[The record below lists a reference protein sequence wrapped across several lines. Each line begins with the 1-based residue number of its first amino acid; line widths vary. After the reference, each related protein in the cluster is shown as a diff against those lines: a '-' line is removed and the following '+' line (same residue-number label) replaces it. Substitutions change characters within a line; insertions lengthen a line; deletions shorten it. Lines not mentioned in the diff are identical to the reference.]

1 MRLGR
6 RIAALSF
13 VAIVTGAAAACS
25 DEPDAVVPV
34 RAAPPSRHSALVDA
48 LADDARAYAFHD
60 GDWEEDLGD
69 APFFGLAWLAR
80 RAESGSLDADGIA
93 RRDAAVARAKT
104 LLEGNLLEGDISG
117 RPPTNPVGGRPTV
130 DSALEDRVMAALGL
144 IEHVGASGDR
154 SLVPVIDDFV
164 DRLDS
169 LARTLGDYIEAGTD
183 RSWALRTYGP
193 TAVTAL
199 VALVEAQYALLVGGE
214 RAQERIDRVLA
225 LDAKIRERALTDLS
239 DVGTGRQAR
248 GYAFAPGQPGL
259 YDYPNLAMLLLKA
272 RLFRLTKRE
281 EFRLEAR
288 AVYVALQ
295 PLKLAD
301 DPARY
306 SSPYAKASLGIDTRD
321 LSTLSS
327 QNYLTLGLL
336 LLFEITG
343 EQRFIDEA
351 DRMLDGIAAMRG
363 PWCASNVRDPGACTP
378 ACAGGQACVSGACSA
393 DRCTTGLLH
402 HVVDGRLAL
411 PEDGTLFCS
420 GCNLQ
425 TLYVAGYRRMLA
437 GEKY

>member
-1 MRLGR
+1 MMLGR
-6 RIAALSF
+6 RIAAVSF
-13 VAIVTGAAAACS
+13 VAMTSAAAACS
-25 DEPDAVVPV
+25 GESEVVVPV
-34 RAAPPSRHSALVDA
+34 RPAPPSRHAALVDA
-48 LADDARAYAFHD
+48 LADDARAYAFRD

-69 APFFGLAWLAR
+69 APFFGLGWLAR
-80 RAESGSLDADGIA
+80 RAESGSLDADGLA
-93 RRDAAVARAKT
+93 RRDAAIARAKT

-117 RPPTNPVGGRPTV
+117 RPPTTPVGGRPSV

-144 IEHVGASGDR
+144 IEYVGASGDR
-154 SLVPVIDDFV
+154 SVVPLLDGFV

-169 LARTLGDYIEAGTD
+169 LTRTLGDYIEAGTD

-199 VALVEAQYALLVGGE
+199 VALVEAQYALLVGGD
-214 RAQERIDRVLA
+214 RAQERVDRVLA
-225 LDAKIRERALTDLS
+225 IDAKIRERALGDLV
-239 DVGTGRQAR
+239 DAATGRQAR

-259 YDYPNLAMLLLKA
+259 FDYPNLAMLLLKA
-272 RLFRLTKRE
+272 RLFRLTKRDE
-281 EFRLEAR
+281 LRLEAR
-288 AVYVALQ
+288 AVYAALQ
-295 PLKLAD
+295 PLKLSD
-301 DPARY
+301 VPARY

-343 EQRFIDEA
+343 EQRFVDEA
-351 DRMLDGIAAMRG
+351 DRMLDAIAAMRG
-363 PWCASNVRDPGACTP
+363 PWCTSQVHDPAACTP
-378 ACAGGQACVSGACSA
+378 ACAAKEACTGGACSA
-393 DRCTTGLLH
+393 ERCTTGLLH
-402 HVVDGRLAL
+402 HVVDGRLAK

-437 GEKY
+437 GEAY

>member
-1 MRLGR
+1 MKVVGR
-6 RIAALSF
+6 AAALGF
-13 VAIVTGAAAACS
+13 VALTAAAAACS
-25 DEPDAVVPV
+25 DDPPVDVPV
-34 RAAPPSRHSALVDA
+34 RAAPPSRHQALVLA
-48 LADDARAYAFHD
+48 LTDDAHAFAFAN
-60 GDWEEDLGD
+60 GDWAEDLGD
-69 APFFGLAWLAR
+69 APFYGLAWLSR
-80 RAESGSLDADGIA
+80 RAASGNLDADGLA
-93 RRDAAVARAKT
+93 RRDAALARAMT
-104 LLEGNLLEGDISG
+104 LLEGNLLEGD
-117 RPPTNPVGGRPTV
+117 VQ
-130 DSALEDRVMAALGL
+130 DKVMAALGV
-144 IEHVGASGDR
+144 IEYVGASRDR
-154 SLVPVIDDFV
+154 SVVPALDDFV

-169 LARTLGDYIEAGTD
+169 LTRTLGDYIEAGAD

-199 VALVEAQYALLVGGE
+199 VALVQAQYALLVGGE
-214 RAQERIDRVLA
+214 RAQGRIDRVLA
-225 LDAKIRERALTDLS
+225 IDAKIRERALTDLS
-239 DVGTGRQAR
+239 DVATGRRSR

-259 YDYPNLAMLLLKA
+259 SDYPNLAMLLLKA

-301 DPARY
+301 APARY

-343 EQRFIDEA
+343 DQRFVDEA

-363 PWCASNVRDPGACTP
+363 PWCASDVHDPSACAP
-378 ACAGGQACVSGACSA
+378 ACAAGEACMASACAA

-402 HVVDGRLAL
+402 HVVNGRLAL

-425 TLYVAGYRRMLA
+425 TLYVAGYRRALA
-437 GEKY
+437 GEPY

>member
-1 MRLGR
+1 MSAGARTAAWT
-6 RIAALSF
+6 IAVL
-13 VAIVTGAAAACS
+13 TAAAVACS
-25 DEPDAVVPV
+25 DDPDTKVPV
-34 RAAPPSRHSALVDA
+34 RLAPASRHAALVDA
-48 LADDARAYAFHD
+48 LADDARAFAFAN
-60 GDWEEDLGD
+60 GDWQDDLGD
-69 APFFGLAWLAR
+69 APFYGLAWLAR
-80 RAESGSLDADGIA
+80 RAESNESDAEELT
-93 RRDAAVARAKT
+93 RRDAALANARA
-104 LLEGNLLEGDISG
+104 LLEGNLLEGD
-117 RPPTNPVGGRPTV
+117 VQ
-130 DSALEDRVMAALGL
+130 DRVMAALGV
-144 IEHVGASGDR
+144 IDYVGASGDR
-154 SLVPVIDDFV
+154 SIVPALDDFI

-169 LARTLGDYIEAGTD
+169 LTRTLGDYIEVGAD

-199 VALVEAQYALLVGGE
+199 IALVEAQYALLVGGA
-214 RAQERIDRVLA
+214 RAQERIDRALA
-225 LDAKIRERALTDLS
+225 LDAKIRERALTDLADTS
-239 DVGTGRQAR
+239 TGRQAR
-248 GYAFAPGQPGL
+248 GYAFAPGQTGL

-288 AVYVALQ
+288 AVYAALQ
-295 PLKLAD
+295 PLKLSDA
-301 DPARY
+301 PARY

-343 EQRFIDEA
+343 EQRFVDEA
-351 DRMLDGIAAMRG
+351 DRVLDGIAAMRG
-363 PWCASNVRDPGACTP
+363 PWCRSNLHDPASCTP
-378 ACAGGQACVSGACSA
+378 ACGEGQACVETACTA

-411 PEDGTLFCS
+411 PEDGTLFCA

-425 TLYVAGYRRMLA
+425 TLYVAGYRRALA

>member
-1 MRLGR
+1 VAL
-6 RIAALSF
+6 IAA
-13 VAIVTGAAAACS
+13 GAACEE
-25 DEPDAVVPV
+25 EPNTHVPV
-34 RAAPPSRHSALVDA
+34 RPAPPSKHSALVDA
-48 LADDARAYAFHD
+48 LVDDARAYTFHD

-69 APFFGLAWLAR
+69 APFYGLAWLSR
-80 RAESGSLDADGIA
+80 RAEGGKLDADGLA

-104 LLEGNLLEGDISG
+104 LLEGSVLESDIAG
-117 RPPTNPVGGRPTV
+117 RPPTTSVGGRPSV

-144 IEHVGASGDR
+144 IEYVSASGDR
-154 SLVPVIDDFV
+154 SVVPQLDDFV
-164 DRLDS
+164 DRLDA
-169 LARTLGDYIEAGTD
+169 LTKTLGDYIEVGAD

-199 VALVEAQYALLVGGE
+199 VALVEAQYALLVGGP

-225 LDAKIRERALTDLS
+225 IDAKLRERALTDLV
-239 DVGTGRQAR
+239 DGKAGRQAR

-259 YDYPNLAMLLLKA
+259 FDYPNAAMLLLKA

-288 AVYVALQ
+288 AAYVALQ

-301 DPARY
+301 APARY

-327 QNYLTLGLL
+327 QNYVTLGLL

-343 EQRFIDEA
+343 DQHFIDEA
-351 DRMLDGIAAMRG
+351 DSLLDGIAAMRG
-363 PWCASNVRDPGACTP
+363 AWCTSNVHDPAACNPGCGT
-378 ACAGGQACVSGACSA
+378 GQACITSACTA
-393 DRCTTGLLH
+393 DRCTSGLLH
-402 HVVDGRLAL
+402 HVVNGRLAL
-411 PEDGTLFCS
+411 PEDGTLFCA

-425 TLYVAGYRRMLA
+425 TLYVAGYRRALA
-437 GEKY
+437 GESY

>member
-1 MRLGR
+1 MKLARRL
-6 RIAALSF
+6 AALGL
-13 VAIVTGAAAACS
+13 ALATGLAAACS
-25 DEPDAVVPV
+25 DDADESDVPV
-34 RAAPPSRHSALVDA
+34 RQAPPSRHDGLIDA
-48 LADDARAYAFHD
+48 LADDARAFAFQD
-60 GDWEEDLGD
+60 GDWQEDLGD

-80 RAESGSLDADGIA
+80 RAQAGSLDGEGIA
-93 RRDAAVARAKT
+93 RRDAAVLRAKV
-104 LLEGNLLEGDISG
+104 LLEGDLLEGDIQ
-117 RPPTNPVGGRPTV
+117 
-130 DSALEDRVMAALGL
+130 DRVMAVLGL
-144 IEHVGASGDR
+144 IEYVDASGDR
-154 SLVPVIDDFV
+154 SVVPAIDAFV

-169 LARTLGDYIEAGTD
+169 LARTLGDYIEVGAD

-199 VALVEAQYALLVGGE
+199 VALVEAQYALLVGGD

-225 LDAKIRERALTDLS
+225 IDEKIRERALTDLV
-239 DVGTGRQAR
+239 DTTGRQAR

-272 RLFRLTKRE
+272 RLYRLTKRE

-288 AVYVALQ
+288 SVYVALQ
-295 PLKLAD
+295 PLKLSDA
-301 DPARY
+301 PARY
-306 SSPYAKASLGIDTRD
+306 SSPYAKASVGIDTRD

-343 EQRFIDEA
+343 EQRFVDEA

-363 PWCASNVRDPGACTP
+363 PWCSSHVDDPGACTP
-378 ACAGGQACVSGACSA
+378 ACSSEQACVSGTCSA

-437 GEKY
+437 GERY

>member
-1 MRLGR
+1 MNLGR
-6 RIAALSF
+6 RIAAVTC
-13 VAIVTGAAAACS
+13 VALTSVAAACS
-25 DEPDAVVPV
+25 GSGDDDVVVPV
-34 RAAPPSRHSALVDA
+34 KPAPPSRHAALVDA
-48 LADDARAYAFHD
+48 LADDARSYAFHD
-60 GDWEEDLGD
+60 GDWQEDLGD

-80 RAESGSLDADGIA
+80 RAASGGLDDDGLA
-93 RRDAAVARAKT
+93 RRDAAIARAKT
-104 LLEGNLLEGDISG
+104 LLEGNLLEGEIQ
-117 RPPTNPVGGRPTV
+117 
-130 DSALEDRVMAALGL
+130 DRVMAALGM
-144 IEHVGASGDR
+144 IEYVGASGDR
-154 SLVPVIDDFV
+154 SVVPEIDDFV

-169 LARTLGDYIEAGTD
+169 LTRTLGDYIEAGAD

-199 VALVEAQYALLVGGE
+199 VALVEAQYALLVGGD

-225 LDAKIRERALTDLS
+225 IDEKIRERALADLV
-239 DVGTGRQAR
+239 DAATGRQAR
-248 GYAFAPGQPGL
+248 AYAFAPGQPGL

-295 PLKLAD
+295 PLKLSDA
-301 DPARY
+301 PARY
-306 SSPYAKASLGIDTRD
+306 SSPYAKASIGIDTRD

-343 EQRFIDEA
+343 DQRFVDEA
-351 DRMLDGIAAMRG
+351 DRMFDAIAAMRG
-363 PWCASNVRDPGACTP
+363 PWCTSQVHDPSACAP
-378 ACAGGQACVSGACSA
+378 ACAPGHACTGGACSA

-402 HVVDGRLAL
+402 HVVDGRLAR

-437 GEKY
+437 GEPY

>member
-1 MRLGR
+1 MKLARRL
-6 RIAALSF
+6 AALGL
-13 VAIVTGAAAACS
+13 VTAMGLATACS
-25 DEPDAVVPV
+25 DDPETDVPV
-34 RAAPPSRHSALVDA
+34 RKAPPSRHDALVEA
-48 LADDARAYAFHD
+48 LADDARAFAFED
-60 GDWEEDLGD
+60 GDWQEDLGD

-80 RAESGSLDADGIA
+80 RAQAGTLDADGMS
-93 RRDAAVARAKT
+93 RRDAAIPRAKV
-104 LLEGNLLEGDISG
+104 LLEGDL
-117 RPPTNPVGGRPTV
+117 
-130 DSALEDRVMAALGL
+130 LEGDVQDRVMAALGL
-144 IEHVGASGDR
+144 IEYVAASGDR
-154 SLVPVIDDFV
+154 SVVPAIDGFV

-169 LARTLGDYIEAGTD
+169 LARTLGDYIEVGAD

-199 VALVEAQYALLVGGE
+199 VALVEAQYALLVGGD

-225 LDAKIRERALTDLS
+225 IDAKIVERALTDLT
-239 DVGTGRQAR
+239 DTTGRQAR

-288 AVYVALQ
+288 GIYSALQ
-295 PLKLAD
+295 PLKLSDA
-301 DPARY
+301 PARY
-306 SSPYAKASLGIDTRD
+306 SSPYAKASVGIDTRD

-343 EQRFIDEA
+343 EQRFVDEA

-363 PWCASNVRDPGACTP
+363 PWCTSHVHDPSACAP
-378 ACAGGQACVSGACSA
+378 ACSTEQACVGGACSA

-437 GEKY
+437 GERY

>member
-1 MRLGR
+1 MKGVARA
-6 RIAALSF
+6 AALGF
-13 VAIVTGAAAACS
+13 VALTAAAAACS
-25 DEPDAVVPV
+25 DDASVVVPV
-34 RAAPPSRHSALVDA
+34 RAAPPPRHRALVDA
-48 LADDARAYAFHD
+48 LTEDARAFAFAN

-69 APFFGLAWLAR
+69 APFYGLAWLSR
-80 RAESGSLDADGIA
+80 RAESGNLDADGLA
-93 RRDAAVARAKT
+93 RRDAALARAMT
-104 LLEGNLLEGDISG
+104 LLEGNLLEGD
-117 RPPTNPVGGRPTV
+117 VQ
-130 DSALEDRVMAALGL
+130 DKVMAALGV
-144 IEHVGASGDR
+144 IEYVGASRDR
-154 SLVPVIDDFV
+154 SVVPALDDFV

-169 LARTLGDYIEAGTD
+169 LTRTLGDYIEAGAD

-225 LDAKIRERALTDLS
+225 IDAKIRERALTDLS
-239 DVGTGRQAR
+239 DVATGRRAR

-259 YDYPNLAMLLLKA
+259 SDYPNLAMLLLKA

-295 PLKLAD
+295 PLKIAD
-301 DPARY
+301 APARY
-306 SSPYAKASLGIDTRD
+306 SSPYAKASLGLDTRD

-343 EQRFIDEA
+343 DQRFVDEA

-363 PWCASNVRDPGACTP
+363 PWCASDVHDPSACAP
-378 ACAGGQACVSGACSA
+378 ACAAGEACMASACAA

-402 HVVDGRLAL
+402 HVVNGRLAL

-425 TLYVAGYRRMLA
+425 TLYVTGYRRALA
-437 GEKY
+437 GEPY

>member
-1 MRLGR
+1 MKLR
-6 RIAALSF
+6 RYAVLTF
-13 VAIVTGAAAACS
+13 VAVTGAAAACS
-25 DEPDAVVPV
+25 DEPSTNVPV
-34 RAAPPSRHSALVDA
+34 RPAPPSRHAALVDA
-48 LADDARAYAFHD
+48 LVDDQRSFAFDH
-60 GDWEEDLGD
+60 GDWLEDLGD
-69 APFFGLAWLAR
+69 APFYGLAWLAR
-80 RAESGSLDADGIA
+80 RAQSGALDADGIA

-104 LLEGNLLEGDISG
+104 LLEGNLLEGDIQ
-117 RPPTNPVGGRPTV
+117 
-130 DSALEDRVMAALGL
+130 DRVMAALGV

-154 SLVPVIDDFV
+154 SLVPVIDDFA

-169 LARTLGDYIEAGTD
+169 LTRTLGDYIEVGAD

-199 VALVEAQYALLVGGE
+199 VALVDAQYALLVGGD
-214 RAQERIDRVLA
+214 RAHERIDRALA
-225 LDAKIRERALTDLS
+225 IDAKIRERALTDLA
-239 DVGTGRQAR
+239 DAATGRQAR

-259 YDYPNLAMLLLKA
+259 FDYPNVAMLLLKA

-295 PLKLAD
+295 PLKLSD
-301 DPARY
+301 VPARY
-306 SSPYAKASLGIDTRD
+306 ASPYAKASLGIDTRD

-343 EQRFIDEA
+343 DQRFVDEA

-363 PWCASNVRDPGACTP
+363 PWCTSNVHDPGACAPTCS
-378 ACAGGQACVSGACSA
+378 AGQACVTSACTA

-411 PEDGTLFCS
+411 PQDGTVFCS

-437 GEKY
+437 GEPY